1 MEKIKETSLDST
13 PADRIVLH
21 QFASQPHAI
30 NPMPGSNVTRHG
42 KTEPTQR
49 ACLSKILR
57 IHDTGP
63 PMGFCVLIIL
73 YINNI
78 ICFLCSPEF
87 LGGSKP
93 PKYYDSQGAKQ
104 IRSSPITSN
113 HHQSPTNHLENTWP
127 ITFQSPLKHHLEYT
141 GMIHKLWE
149 TGCFLYS
156 LMMQLFAKLAVC
168 V

>member
-1 MEKIKETSLDST
+1 METIKETSLEST

-30 NPMPGSNVTRHG
+30 IPLPRSNVTRHG

-49 ACLSKILR
+49 ACLCKILR
-57 IHDTGP
+57 IHDTGA
-63 PMGFCVLIIL
+63 PMGFCVVIIIH
-73 YINNI
+73 INNS

-87 LGGSKP
+87 LGVSKP

-104 IRSSPITSN
+104 TRSSPITSN

-127 ITFQSPLKHHLEYT
+127 ITFQSPLKYHLGYT
-141 GMIHKLWE
+141 DMTYKLGE
-149 TGCFLYS
+149 TGCFCALS
-156 LMMQLFAKLAVC
+156 
-168 V
+168 